1 MLPQALDA
9 LEAVSPQETRDA
21 FDQIDGCW
29 WDSHALVPD
38 KFAVL
43 YRSYDVSGIRRP
55 SQPDFETL
63 PAHTLEVPYE
73 WDGMA
78 LSRFAELPLRP
89 PEARAAL
96 HDAPSADY
104 WSVGDFPSLASASG
118 RAAA

>member
-29 WDSHALVPD
+29 WDSHARVPD

-55 SQPDFETL
+55 LQPDFETL
-63 PAHTLEVPYE
+63 PAQTLEVPYE
-73 WDGMA
+73 WDRSEERRVGKECVSTCR
-78 LSRFAELPLRP
+78 SR
-89 PEARAAL
+89 
-96 HDAPSADY
+96 
-104 WSVGDFPSLASASG
+104 WSPYH
-118 RAAA
+118 